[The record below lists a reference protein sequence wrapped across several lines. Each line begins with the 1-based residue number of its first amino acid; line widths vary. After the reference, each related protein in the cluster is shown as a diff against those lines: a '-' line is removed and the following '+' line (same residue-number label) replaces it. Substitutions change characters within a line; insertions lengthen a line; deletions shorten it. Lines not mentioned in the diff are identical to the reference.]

1 MYLDFRAIKGPRDR
15 VRRVFPGASL
25 SQGSGDQ
32 YTVVDMA
39 TLDLD
44 VRTDG
49 SKYRVVGRLD
59 AILEFGCCRCLEP
72 CRFGVGADIDVL
84 YLPASDNT
92 DDAEVGIE
100 EADLSTAFY
109 RDDQIDLAQLM
120 HEQFQLALPM
130 KPLCRDDCLGLCS
143 VCGGNRNRTTC
154 RCVARWV
161 DPRFAPLKRLV
172 TGRSSVHQGRSQR
185 T

>member
-1 MYLDFRAIKGPRDR
+1 MILDLRAIAAPRDR
-15 VRRVFPGASL
+15 VQRAFRGASL
-25 SQGSGDQ
+25 SQGAGDQ
-32 YTVVDMA
+32 YTVVDTA
-39 TLDLD
+39 SLDLD

-59 AILEFGCCRCLEP
+59 ATLELECCRCLEP
-72 CRFGVGADIDVL
+72 CRIAVGADFDLL

-92 DDAEVGIE
+92 GEAEVQTE

-109 RDDQIDLAQLM
+109 RDDQIDLEQLM

-143 VCGGNRNRTTC
+143 VCGVNRNTTSC
-154 RCVARWV
+154 QCVECWD
-161 DPRFAPLKRLV
+161 DPRFATLKGLLNL
-172 TGRSSVHQGRSQR
+172 SQ
-185 T
+185 